1 MTRTAL
7 ATVAAFVLVSLAG
20 CAPSTPATE
29 PSASPT
35 VSETVSPTPVADP
48 IVDTLVFRAETIELV
63 SDGEVLDELSIEGDV
78 TVAIDSLTE
87 VLGAPEFSVV
97 PAGECNPEFDRYLWP
112 DVMQIGAPGRPLG
125 SFDVRFF
132 VAEAPGASG
141 GSVQLQGPG
150 GEQVGD
156 DLSEA
161 IASTNPALVET
172 FLESD
177 IVLLE
182 VGWLSSGFTAG
193 VAAFAD
199 SGIVQNIGV
208 PIVVNS
214 NLDC

>member
-1 MTRTAL
+1 MAL
-7 ATVAAFVLVSLAG
+7 STVGALVIIALAG
-20 CAPSTPATE
+20 CAPTTPTAE
-29 PSASPT
+29 PSPEPT
-35 VSETVSPTPVADP
+35 ASETVSPTPVADP
-48 IVDTLVFRAETIELV
+48 VVDTVVFRAESIELL
-63 SDGEVLDELSIEGDV
+63 SDGTVIDELSIEGDV
-78 TVAIDSLTE
+78 TVAIESLTD

-125 SFDVRFF
+125 SFDVRFL
-132 VAEAPGASG
+132 VAEAPGAAG

-156 DLSEA
+156 DLAEL

-172 FLESD
+172 FLDSD

-199 SGIVQNIGV
+199 SGVVQNMGV

-214 NLDC
+214 NIDC

>member
-1 MTRTAL
+1 MTRKAL
-7 ATVAAFVLVSLAG
+7 SILGALVLVALAG
-20 CAPSTPATE
+20 CAPTTPATE
-29 PSASPT
+29 PSPSPT
-35 VSETVSPTPVADP
+35 SSETASPTPVADP
-48 IVDTLVFRAETIELV
+48 VVDTLVFRAESIELV
-63 SDGEVLDELSIEGDV
+63 SGGAVIDELSIEGDV
-78 TVAIDSLTE
+78 TAAIDSLTD

-112 DVMQIGAPGRPLG
+112 EVMQIGVPGRPLG

-132 VAEAPGASG
+132 VAEAPGATG

-156 DLSEA
+156 DISEL
-161 IASTNPALVET
+161 IAATSPALVET
-172 FLESD
+172 FLDSD

-199 SGIVQNIGV
+199 TGVVQNMGV

-214 NLDC
+214 NIDC